1 MHPAKLL
8 LILVLMVTA
17 TLVACQDNPDTL
29 EDTGKQPPL
38 DLPPIEI
45 NVAPVP
51 SPILKEELFGRWK
64 VTSLDEW
71 DDGDFVI
78 FTDDTTMFAF
88 KCNTMSLTGEM
99 SEDGDWYAPLGR
111 YATTEAGCLG
121 EGGKQDEAILSVM
134 LGPSR
139 IERIGE
145 GSKKLRFSSKD
156 HEMIIERV
164 WVWRDNGNG
173 NGNGDLSQDDLI
185 GGWDIIRFDDFIPQ
199 SRLNKDGQPAA
210 YIALYR
216 NHHLPGTLGSRLHI
230 GCNYAGNNT
239 LRLELGPNSPRLVR
253 VPQALDGVETQK
265 GCSPELQKRD
275 GLFFDM
281 MRQSPK
287 LERLGEHVL
296 RLWTDDHELIL
307 EKMEIGQ
314 ERNAIRDFKTIEGKW
329 RVAMANRSGSGF
341 SGHRFAPEPFVIS
354 KTKIQYGDETPY
366 IKNPTIR
373 GGKILGEITGD
384 FETRICEDTRF
395 QHTKTERIS
404 PDIIV
409 MCYILNTL
417 TQNPVVESI
426 EGPNY
431 IQFSAGD
438 RRITLRRDQTKRNN
452 IVDDTNTIDERIE
465 MQHSS
470 QALIKQRQAEFGV
483 KSPAAVHPSIS
494 LDVLPNLT
502 IIAEGNEV
510 CSVTELDVSDF
521 PEIELEKVPGGL
533 NSDAPMDGIFNHGP
547 TPTTVLALFSSLY
560 CDYMQGITNCGVV
573 TDTPIYYHGKN
584 KTIKIEMNNIANLPE
599 IHFSEHDI
607 ICRQRYW
614 E

>member
-17 TLVACQDNPDTL
+17 TLVACQDKPDTV

-88 KCNTMSLTGEM
+88 KCNTMSLFGEM
-99 SEDGDWYAPLGR
+99 SDNGDWLAPLGR
-111 YATTEAGCLG
+111 FGTTESGCQG
-121 EGGKQDEAILSVM
+121 EVGKQDNAILSVM
-134 LGPSR
+134 LGPSK

-145 GSKKLRFSSKD
+145 GSNRLRFSSKD
-156 HEMIIERV
+156 HEMTIERD
-164 WVWRDNGNG
+164 WQDDGS
-173 NGNGDLSQDDLI
+173 GDLSQDDLI

-199 SRLNKDGQPAA
+199 SRLNRDGQPSA
-210 YIALYR
+210 YIAFYG
-216 NHHLPGTLGSRLHI
+216 NHHLPGTMGTRLHI

-253 VPQALDGVETQK
+253 VPQALDGVATQK
-265 GCSPELQKRD
+265 GCTPELQKRD

-287 LERLGEHVL
+287 LERLGEYRL
-296 RLWTDDHELIL
+296 RLWTDDHELIV

-314 ERNAIRDFKTIEGKW
+314 ARNAIRNFKTIEGKW
-329 RVAMANRSGSGF
+329 RVAMASRSGSGF

-354 KTKIQYGDETPY
+354 KTKIQYGDLTPY

-373 GGKILGEITGD
+373 GYKIFGEITGD
-384 FETRICEDTRF
+384 FEARICEDTRF

-404 PDIIV
+404 PDIIA
-409 MCYILNTL
+409 MCFVLNTL
-417 TQNPVVESI
+417 THNPVVESI
-426 EGPNY
+426 EGLNF

-438 RRITLRRDQTKRNN
+438 RRITLRRDQTDSKARL
-452 IVDDTNTIDERIE
+452 VE
-465 MQHSS
+465 
-470 QALIKQRQAEFGV
+470 
-483 KSPAAVHPSIS
+483 
-494 LDVLPNLT
+494 
-502 IIAEGNEV
+502 
-510 CSVTELDVSDF
+510 
-521 PEIELEKVPGGL
+521 
-533 NSDAPMDGIFNHGP
+533 
-547 TPTTVLALFSSLY
+547 
-560 CDYMQGITNCGVV
+560 
-573 TDTPIYYHGKN
+573 
-584 KTIKIEMNNIANLPE
+584 
-599 IHFSEHDI
+599 
-607 ICRQRYW
+607 
-614 E
+614 

>member
-17 TLVACQDNPDTL
+17 TLVACQDKPDTV

-88 KCNTMSLTGEM
+88 KCNTMSLFGEM
-99 SEDGDWYAPLGR
+99 SDNGDWLAPLGR
-111 YATTEAGCLG
+111 FGTTESGCQG
-121 EGGKQDEAILSVM
+121 EVGKQDNAILSVM
-134 LGPSR
+134 LGPSK

-145 GSKKLRFSSKD
+145 GSNRLRFSSKD
-156 HEMIIERV
+156 HEMTIERD
-164 WVWRDNGNG
+164 WQDDGS
-173 NGNGDLSQDDLI
+173 GDLSQDDLI

-199 SRLNKDGQPAA
+199 SRLNRDGQPSA
-210 YIALYR
+210 YIAFYG
-216 NHHLPGTLGSRLHI
+216 NHHLPGTMGTRLHI

-239 LRLELGPNSPRLVR
+239 LRLEFGPNSSQLVR
-253 VPQALDGVETQK
+253 VPQALDGVATQK
-265 GCSPELQKRD
+265 GCSPELHKRD

-287 LERLGEHVL
+287 LERLGEYRL
-296 RLWTDDHELIL
+296 RLWTDDHELIV

-314 ERNAIRDFKTIEGKW
+314 ARNAIRNFKTIEGKW
-329 RVAMANRSGSGF
+329 RVAMASRSGSGF

-354 KTKIQYGDETPY
+354 KTKIQYGDLTPY

-373 GGKILGEITGD
+373 GYKIFGEITGD
-384 FETRICEDTRF
+384 FEARICEDTRF

-404 PDIIV
+404 PDIIA
-409 MCYILNTL
+409 MCFVLNTL
-417 TQNPVVESI
+417 THNPVVESI
-426 EGPNY
+426 EGLNF

-438 RRITLRRDQTKRNN
+438 RRITLRRDQTDSKARL
-452 IVDDTNTIDERIE
+452 VE
-465 MQHSS
+465 
-470 QALIKQRQAEFGV
+470 
-483 KSPAAVHPSIS
+483 
-494 LDVLPNLT
+494 
-502 IIAEGNEV
+502 
-510 CSVTELDVSDF
+510 
-521 PEIELEKVPGGL
+521 
-533 NSDAPMDGIFNHGP
+533 
-547 TPTTVLALFSSLY
+547 
-560 CDYMQGITNCGVV
+560 
-573 TDTPIYYHGKN
+573 
-584 KTIKIEMNNIANLPE
+584 
-599 IHFSEHDI
+599 
-607 ICRQRYW
+607 
-614 E
+614 